1 LIAAK
6 NFEAVQESH
15 MSSNVSK
22 DSGNNVYAPPA
33 ARIGTSATLPDVSD
47 APFYIVSSPK
57 MLILFFATA
66 GWYTFYWFWRHWSC
80 YKARTNH
87 DIWPMPRAFFSI
99 FTAHTLNEL
108 IASRI
113 KKNNV
118 GYVWSPGF
126 WASLYVLA
134 AIEQPFA
141 ILLARYY
148 LSPTLSLVVN
158 VIGMALAGLALLQ
171 TQRAANRACGD
182 AAGATNRRIT
192 ASNVLWIV
200 IGMALWIYSI
210 LTIIPHEFMWMTDQ

>member
-1 LIAAK
+1 
-6 NFEAVQESH
+6 

-22 DSGNNVYAPPA
+22 DDGNNVYAPPA
-33 ARIGTSATLPDVSD
+33 ARIDASAALPDVSD

-87 DIWPMPRAFFSI
+87 DIWPVPRAFFSI

-113 KKNNV
+113 KKNKV
-118 GYVWSPGF
+118 RHVWSPGF

-148 LSPTLSLVVN
+148 LSPTSFLVVN
-158 VIGMALAGLALLQ
+158 VIGVALAGLALLQ
-171 TQRAANRACGD
+171 AQRAANRACGD
-182 AAGATNRRIT
+182 TAGATNRRIT
-192 ASNVLWIV
+192 PFNALWIV

-210 LTIIPHEFMWMTDQ
+210 LTIISYESMWLMDR